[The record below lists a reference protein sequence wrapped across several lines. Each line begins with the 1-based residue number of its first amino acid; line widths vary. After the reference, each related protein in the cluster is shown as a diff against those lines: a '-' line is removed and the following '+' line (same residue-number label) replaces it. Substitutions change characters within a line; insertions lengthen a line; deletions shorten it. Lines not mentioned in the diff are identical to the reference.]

1 MTGISLFLVL
11 QLHHMDRSP
20 YAAVAPVTLLWRP
33 VPKELQS
40 KQSVGLIPAE
50 KRQVWVWV
58 HAAAFDEALM
68 CLQTACQ
75 RQVRHV
81 LDLLYA
87 VWWFSPALCSC
98 YAWIPHMCS
107 MYLRACCGCRP
118 ALRA

>member
-20 YAAVAPVTLLWRP
+20 YAAIAPVTLLWRP
-33 VPKELQS
+33 VPKERQS
-40 KQSVGLIPAE
+40 EQPVGLIPAE

-81 LDLLYA
+81 
-87 VWWFSPALCSC
+87 V
-98 YAWIPHMCS
+98 
-107 MYLRACCGCRP
+107 
-118 ALRA
+118 